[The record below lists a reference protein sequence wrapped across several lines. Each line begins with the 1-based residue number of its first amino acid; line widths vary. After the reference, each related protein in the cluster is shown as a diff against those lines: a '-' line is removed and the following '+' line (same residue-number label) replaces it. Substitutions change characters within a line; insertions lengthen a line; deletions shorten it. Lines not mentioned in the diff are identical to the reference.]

1 MNSRA
6 MTLSLVMAGIA
17 VFFVM
22 SSVSSIEQ
30 SATMKYGDEVT
41 VLVAKQDIREMATI
55 LDSMVEAK
63 SVPRNFVEPT
73 AVKFD
78 GKLDVDSAEGASAYS
93 IQSKRIVGNVAIVAI
108 KKGEQLTLNKIT
120 EPSMRTGLAP
130 QVTPG
135 KRAIAVPID
144 ESTSVAKLVKPG
156 DRVDVIAVVQSP
168 GVGGRDVKTA
178 KTVFQDV
185 VILAVGRSIA
195 NNVARRVD
203 VDMSGTARVR
213 SLTEY
218 DGYSSVTLELDPTQA
233 QLVAAIYTDNSNRL
247 ILSLRNNDDADRVAI
262 SAPSRATD
270 VLTDSQRLPAS
281 SSGGLK

>member
-55 LDSMVEAK
+55 LDGMVEAK
-63 SVPRNFVEPT
+63 SVPRNFIEPT

-78 GKLDVDSAEGASAYS
+78 GKLDVESVEGAKSYS

-156 DRVDVIAVVQSP
+156 DRVDVIAVVQSM
-168 GVGGRDVKTA
+168 GVGGREVKTA

-203 VDMSGTARVR
+203 VDMGGTARVR

-218 DGYSSVTLELDPTQA
+218 DGYSSVTLELDPVQA
-233 QLVAAIYTDNSNRL
+233 QLVAAIYTDNSNKL

-270 VLTDSQRLPAS
+270 VLSDSQRLPAS
-281 SSGGLK
+281 GGGLK

>member
-6 MTLSLVMAGIA
+6 MSLSLVMAGIA

-41 VLVAKQDIREMATI
+41 VLVAKQDVREMATI

-78 GKLDVDSAEGASAYS
+78 GKLDVDSVEGAKTYS
-93 IQSKRIVGNVAIVAI
+93 VQSKRIVGNVAIVAI

-120 EPSMRTGLAP
+120 EPNMRTGLAP

-156 DRVDVIAVVQSP
+156 DRVDVIAVVQSM
-168 GVGGRDVKTA
+168 GVGGREVKTA
-178 KTVFQDV
+178 KTIFQDV

-195 NNVARRVD
+195 NNVARKVE

-218 DGYSSVTLELDPTQA
+218 DGYSSVTLELDPVQA

-270 VLTDSQRLPAS
+270 VLIESQRLPAS
-281 SSGGLK
+281 GGGLK